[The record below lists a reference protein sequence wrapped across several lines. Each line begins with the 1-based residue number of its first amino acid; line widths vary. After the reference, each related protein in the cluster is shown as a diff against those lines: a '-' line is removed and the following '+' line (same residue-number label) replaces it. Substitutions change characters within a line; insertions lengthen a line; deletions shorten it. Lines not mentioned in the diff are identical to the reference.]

1 MGISDRDS
9 EKVKLQQMNMMA
21 GKPEDVKTLSLFM
34 DIGAMMIRN
43 GSEVKRVEDTLRRM
57 GAAYGAD
64 RMDVFAITSTLVCTM
79 NMPDG
84 SVCSMTRGTR
94 DGTKTDFR
102 KLERINALSREYCA
116 QPFGLERLSDDIA
129 KIEGTNA
136 PKFRVCVGSVLAA
149 AALAVF
155 FGGSILDGV
164 TAAVFA
170 VIIWLMQVYFAPIC
184 TNNILFNFLC
194 SFVAGVL
201 IGMVGHVIPI
211 HGDKVM
217 IGDIMLLIP
226 GLALTNAV
234 KDMFVG
240 DTITGSLRLV
250 ESLLWAAAI
259 ACGFALAVFIT
270 I

>member
-1 MGISDRDS
+1 MEKSKKRDS
-9 EKVKLQQMNMMA
+9 KQKKVTDRCGN
-21 GKPEDVKTLSLFM
+21 PRDVRTLSLFM

-57 GAAYGAD
+57 GAAYGAE

-84 SVCSMTRGTR
+84 RVCSMTRGTR
-94 DGTKTDFR
+94 DGTKTDFL
-102 KLERINALSREYCA
+102 KLERINALSREYCRK
-116 QPFGLERLSDDIA
+116 PFDMDELKARIDEIEQAAAPRL
-129 KIEGTNA
+129 
-136 PKFRVCVGSVLAA
+136 RVCVGSVLAA
-149 AALAVF
+149 GTLAVF
-155 FGGSILDGV
+155 FGGSVFDGI

-170 VIIWLMQVYFAPIC
+170 VMIWLMQVYFAPIC

-194 SFVAGVL
+194 SFVTGVL
-201 IGMVGHVIPI
+201 IGVSGRVLPI
-211 HGDKVM
+211 HPDKVM

-250 ESLLWAAAI
+250 ESVLWAAGI

-270 I
+270 GV

>member
-1 MGISDRDS
+1 MADIDRHS
-9 EKVKLQQMNMMA
+9 GMEKLRDMPQ
-21 GKPEDVKTLSLFM
+21 GSPEDVKMLGLFM
-34 DIGAMMIRN
+34 AVGAMMIRN

-57 GAAYGAD
+57 GAAYGAE

-94 DGTKTDFR
+94 DGTKTDFW
-102 KLERINALSREYCA
+102 KLERINALSREYCR
-116 QPFGLERLSDDIA
+116 QPLATEGLKER
-129 KIEGTNA
+129 IEEIEQASA
-136 PKFRVCVGSVLAA
+136 PRLRVCVGSVLAA
-149 AALAVF
+149 GALAVF
-155 FGGSILDGV
+155 FGGTILDGAM
-164 TAAVFA
+164 AAAFA
-170 VIIWLMQVYFAPIC
+170 VGIWLMQMYFAPIC

-194 SFVAGVL
+194 SFATGVL
-201 IGMVGHVIPI
+201 IGLAGHVLPI
-211 HGDKVM
+211 HEDKVM

-250 ESLLWAAAI
+250 ESVLWAAGI
-259 ACGFALAVFIT
+259 ACGFALAVFICR
-270 I
+270 

>member
-1 MGISDRDS
+1 MADKIRRC
-9 EKVKLQQMNMMA
+9 EQMQQMEMPQGNA
-21 GKPEDVKTLSLFM
+21 ADVRMLDMFM

-57 GAAYGAD
+57 GAAYGAE

-84 SVCSMTRGTR
+84 TVCSMTRGTR
-94 DGTKTDFR
+94 DGAKTDFW
-102 KLERINALSREYCA
+102 KLERINALSREYCKE
-116 QPFGLERLSDDIA
+116 PFGMDELKSRIDEIEQMAAPRL
-129 KIEGTNA
+129 T
-136 PKFRVCVGSVLAA
+136 VCVGSVLAA
-149 AALAVF
+149 GTLAVF

-164 TAAVFA
+164 AAAVFA
-170 VIIWLMQVYFAPIC
+170 VGIWLLQVYFAPIC

-194 SFVAGVL
+194 SFVTGVL
-201 IGMVGHVIPI
+201 IGLAGHVLPI
-211 HGDKVM
+211 HEDKVM

-250 ESLLWAAAI
+250 ESVLWAAGI
-259 ACGFALAVFIT
+259 ACGFALAVFICR
-270 I
+270 

>member
-1 MGISDRDS
+1 MADIDRHS
-9 EKVKLQQMNMMA
+9 GMEKLRDMPQ
-21 GKPEDVKTLSLFM
+21 GSPEDVKMLGLFM
-34 DIGAMMIRN
+34 DVGAMMIRN

-57 GAAYGAD
+57 GAAYGAE

-94 DGTKTDFR
+94 DGTKTDFW
-102 KLERINALSREYCA
+102 KLERINALSREYCR
-116 QPFGLERLSDDIA
+116 QPLATEGLKER
-129 KIEGTNA
+129 IEEIEQASA
-136 PKFRVCVGSVLAA
+136 PRFRVCVGSVLAA
-149 AALAVF
+149 A
-155 FGGSILDGV
+155 
-164 TAAVFA
+164 FA
-170 VIIWLMQVYFAPIC
+170 VGIWLMQMYFAPIC

-194 SFVAGVL
+194 SFATGVL
-201 IGMVGHVIPI
+201 IGLAGHVLPI
-211 HGDKVM
+211 HEDKVM

>member
-9 EKVKLQQMNMMA
+9 EKVKLQQMNMME

-129 KIEGTNA
+129 KIEGTNV
-136 PKFRVCVGSVLAA
+136 PRFRVCVGSVLAA

-155 FGGSILDGV
+155 FGGNILDGV

-194 SFVAGVL
+194 SFVTGVL

>member
-1 MGISDRDS
+1 MREDISTLSRCQCD
-9 EKVKLQQMNMMA
+9 N
-21 GKPEDVKTLSLFM
+21 EDVNTLRLFM

-57 GAAYGAD
+57 GKAYGAE

-84 SVCSMTRGTR
+84 TVCSMTRGTR
-94 DGTKTDFR
+94 DGTKTDFW
-102 KLERINALSREYCA
+102 KLERINALSREYCRKKIDTDK
-116 QPFGLERLSDDIA
+116 LKICIEDI
-129 KIEGTNA
+129 EHSSA
-136 PKFRVCVGSVLAA
+136 PRFRVCLGSVLAA
-149 AALAVF
+149 GTLAVF
-155 FGGSILDGV
+155 FGGNILDGV
-164 TAAVFA
+164 FAAVFA
-170 VIIWLMQVYFAPIC
+170 LAIWLMQVYFALVC
-184 TNNILFNFLC
+184 TNNILFNFVC
-194 SFVAGVL
+194 SFVTGVL
-201 IGMVGHVIPI
+201 IGVAGHIFPI

-250 ESLLWAAAI
+250 ESLLWAVAI
-259 ACGFALAVFIT
+259 ACGFALAVYIVGGV
-270 I
+270 

>member
-1 MGISDRDS
+1 MEMSKKPQLNSANGNSD
-9 EKVKLQQMNMMA
+9 
-21 GKPEDVKTLSLFM
+21 DVRTLGLFM

-57 GAAYGAD
+57 GAAYGAE

-84 SVCSMTRGTR
+84 TVCSMTRGTR
-94 DGTKTDFR
+94 DGTKTDFT
-102 KLERINALSREYCA
+102 KLERINALSREYCRE
-116 QPFGLERLSDDIA
+116 PFDTDMLKEKIDAIEQTSAPGL
-129 KIEGTNA
+129 
-136 PKFRVCVGSVLAA
+136 RVCAGSVLAA
-149 AALAVF
+149 GTLAVF
-155 FGGSILDGV
+155 FGGSAVDGI

-170 VIIWLMQVYFAPIC
+170 ASIWLMQVYFAPIC

-194 SFVAGVL
+194 SFVTGVL
-201 IGMVGHVIPI
+201 IGVSGRVLPI
-211 HGDKVM
+211 HPDKVM

-250 ESLLWAAAI
+250 ESVLWAAGI

-270 I
+270 GV